1 MKVKLFCFE
10 FESKEKLV
18 CVNGDG
24 RCSVNRG
31 IAHRCRKCR
40 LERCFAMGMRKDFIL
55 SDEQKQR
62 RKQRLELNRNLATQ
76 STTTQ
81 QTTTTDQQIDKVN
94 YLSKRNK
101 QMSKTNDLNLV
112 INGS

>member
-1 MKVKLFCFE
+1 MI
-10 FESKEKLV
+10 
-18 CVNGDG
+18 CVTGNGQ
-24 RCSVNRG
+24 CSVNHG
-31 IAHRCRKCR
+31 APHRCRKCR
-40 LERCFAMGMRKDFIL
+40 LERCFTMGMRKDFIL

-112 INGS
+112 INES

>member
-1 MKVKLFCFE
+1 M
-10 FESKEKLV
+10 
-18 CVNGDG
+18 NGDG

-62 RKQRLELNRNLATQ
+62 RKQRLELNRNLATRV
-76 STTTQ
+76 SATTPTADEI
-81 QTTTTDQQIDKVN
+81 DQM
-94 YLSKRNK
+94 RF
-101 QMSKTNDLNLV
+101 
-112 INGS
+112 

>member
-1 MKVKLFCFE
+1 MFLKVKLFCFE

-62 RKQRLELNRNLATQ
+62 RKQRLELNRNLATRV
-76 STTTQ
+76 SATTPTADEI
-81 QTTTTDQQIDKVN
+81 DQV
-94 YLSKRNK
+94 RF
-101 QMSKTNDLNLV
+101 
-112 INGS
+112 